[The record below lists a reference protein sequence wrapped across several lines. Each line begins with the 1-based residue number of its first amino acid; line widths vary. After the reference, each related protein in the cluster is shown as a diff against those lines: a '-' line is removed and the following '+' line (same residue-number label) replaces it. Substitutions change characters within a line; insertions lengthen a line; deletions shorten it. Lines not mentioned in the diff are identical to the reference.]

1 MFEQEFERLLSQYAD
16 VICERSRFF
25 GLVKDFF
32 PGQQMQIN
40 LILSA
45 YDLGISKEIEKVD
58 YINNVFAFRFVKRML
73 DEYGTSRVNADWA
86 VSVWCVC
93 YGQYILRKPC
103 DIKISSGKAGHAPA
117 IREEKSGSVQYGD
130 LFSYERSSNGQGY
143 AVNGFQGSNKKTIIF
158 QNTYQNQPVVEI
170 KAGAF
175 SESEVQEVIMTEGF
189 VRIADKAFYGCTKLQ
204 QIIFPISL
212 KELGGY
218 ALAGC
223 GNLTTASLPMMLEQ
237 IGSYALAG
245 TKLKNI
251 QIPKTV
257 FWIGEGAFSDC
268 KFIKDMD
275 IPPNINEVTDK
286 MFIGCDNLSKI
297 TLNEN
302 LQRIGESAFKGCV
315 NLETI
320 YVPDSVIQIGDEAF
334 EDTHEKFILM
344 CSIGSYAE
352 QYARKHKLKYQLI

>member
-1 MFEQEFERLLSQYAD
+1 MFEQEFERLLSQHAD
-16 VICERSRFF
+16 AIGERSRFF

-45 YDLGISKEIEKVD
+45 YDLGISKEIEKAGQ
-58 YINNVFAFRFVKRML
+58 INNAFAFRFVKRLL

-93 YGQYILRKPC
+93 YGQHILRKPC

-117 IREEKSGSVQYGD
+117 IREEKSGPVQYGD
-130 LFSYERSSNGQGY
+130 LFSYERSSSGQGY
-143 AVNGFQGSNKKTIIF
+143 AVNGFQGSNKQTIIF
-158 QNTYQNQPVVEI
+158 QNTYRNQPVVEI

-175 SESEVQEVIMTEGF
+175 SESEVQEAIMTEGF
-189 VRIADKAFYGCTKLQ
+189 VRIADRAFYGCTKLQ

-212 KELGGY
+212 KELGNY
-218 ALAGC
+218 ALSGC
-223 GNLTTASLPMMLEQ
+223 GSLTTASLPMMLEQ
-237 IGSYALAG
+237 IGAYALAG

-268 KFIKDMD
+268 KFISKMD
-275 IPPNINEVTDK
+275 IPNNINEVTDK
-286 MFIGCDNLSKI
+286 MFMGCENLTKI
-297 TLNEN
+297 TLHEN
-302 LQRIGESAFKGCV
+302 LQRIGEAAFKGCV

-320 YVPDSVIQIGDEAF
+320 YVPDSVTEIGEEAF
-334 EDTHEKFILM
+334 EDVHEKFILM
-344 CSIGSYAE
+344 CSMGSYAE
-352 QYARKHKLKYQLI
+352 EYARKHKLRYQLV